1 MTKKK
6 TTHEHESNEILEHPV
21 GTGVGAAGG
30 AAAGAA
36 IGTAV
41 AGPIGTAVGAVVGGV
56 TGGLTGMTIA
66 EVIDP
71 EEDDAYW
78 ADNFRKRPYTSPHS
92 SFKQYQPAYQ
102 YGRQAVI
109 QHDGKSF
116 DEVEEDLQQGWQT
129 ARGNSRLSWNRARS
143 AARDAWDRTIQLREE
158 HLRPEKDVE
167 HSDVSVKK
175 EVVTNMETV
184 EVPVEREELVIER
197 KPVGE
202 MAAHGN
208 IEPEEIRIPIKE
220 EKVRVNKD
228 TVVNEEVTVGKRK
241 VQEKKKVSAPVR
253 KERLKVD
260 DQGNVATQ
268 TTHGTKSKT

>member
-6 TTHEHESNEILEHPV
+6 TDHDSNEILEHPI

-41 AGPIGTAVGAVVGGV
+41 AGPVGTAVGAVVGGV
-56 TGGLTGMTIA
+56 AGGLAGNTIA

-78 ADNFRKRPYTSPHS
+78 AEHFRERPYTSPHS
-92 SFKQYQPAYQ
+92 AFKLYQPAYQ
-102 YGRQAVI
+102 YGREAVT
-109 QHDGKSF
+109 QHDGRSF
-116 DEVEEDLQQGWQT
+116 DEVEEELEERWPEV
-129 ARGNSRLSWNRARS
+129 RGNSRLSWNRARS
-143 AARDAWDRTIQLREE
+143 AVRDSWDRTLQLREE
-158 HLRPEKDVE
+158 RLRPKKEVEQSDVE
-167 HSDVSVKK
+167 VRK
-175 EVVTNMETV
+175 EVVTETETV
-184 EVPVEREELVIER
+184 EVPVEREEVVIER
-197 KPVGE
+197 RPVGNLE
-202 MAAHGN
+202 AHGN
-208 IEPEEIRIPIKE
+208 IEPEEIRIPVKE
-220 EKVRVNKD
+220 EKVRVEKD

-260 DQGNVATQ
+260 GKGKTVRN
-268 TTHGTKSKT
+268 TKAEA